1 MGIIQSICFCLA
13 HQTPGGRESPVFSE
27 HLPHVI
33 MSYPPTMVT
42 ARQVRHVRH
51 VRQAS
56 VSRRSREKLFHTL

>member
-42 ARQVRHVRH
+42 ARQVRHVR
-51 VRQAS
+51 QAS
-56 VSRRSREKLFHTL
+56 VSRRAREKLFHTL